1 MILRR
6 KGGTMLAH
14 VPTVLAALLLA
25 PLAAQQDG
33 FPREGKRTNKD
44 PLEGKAPPALSVG
57 EWLNTDGKPITWE
70 ALRGKVVL
78 IDFWGV
84 W

>member
-1 MILRR
+1 MHIPAR
-6 KGGTMLAH
+6 TA
-14 VPTVLAALLLA
+14 LAALLLA

-33 FPREGKRTNKD
+33 FPREGNPTQRTKKD

-70 ALRGKVVL
+70 GLRGKVVL